1 MTANETPAGLSVWE
15 REIYDLLVDHVTQE
29 SEVVDEYDELLERST
44 GHVRFLLK
52 LIIEDELRHHEL
64 YQEWAKTFRSF
75 GTFEEPVDGVPNI
88 VEEAEPE
95 RLIAALEKLLALEKD
110 DVRHLKD
117 LEKQFKDFRRTTIW
131 PLLTELMKSDTEKHI
146 RILEF
151 LLHHARQTARDE
163 GRRI

>member
-1 MTANETPAGLSVWE
+1 MTTNETPAGLSVWE
-15 REIYDLLVDHVTQE
+15 REVYDLLVDHVTKE

-88 VEEAEPE
+88 VQEVEPE
-95 RLIAALEKLLALEKD
+95 RLIAALERLLALEKD
-110 DVRHLKD
+110 DARQLKD

-131 PLLTELMKSDTEKHI
+131 PLLTELMASDTAKHI

>member
-1 MTANETPAGLSVWE
+1 MTTNETPAGLSVWE
-15 REIYDLLVDHVTQE
+15 REVYDLLVDHVTKE

-88 VEEAEPE
+88 VQEVEPE
-95 RLIAALEKLLALEKD
+95 RLIAALERLLALEKD
-110 DVRHLKD
+110 DARQLKD

-131 PLLTELMKSDTEKHI
+131 PLLTELMAADTDKHI

-151 LLHHARQTARDE
+151 LLNHARQTARDE
-163 GRRI
+163 GKRI